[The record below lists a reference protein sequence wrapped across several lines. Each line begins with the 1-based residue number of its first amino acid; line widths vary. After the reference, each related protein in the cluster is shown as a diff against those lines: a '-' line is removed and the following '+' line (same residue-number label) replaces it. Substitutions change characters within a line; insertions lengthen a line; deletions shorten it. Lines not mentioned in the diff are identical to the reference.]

1 MTRNVAAVEVL
12 LSAGA
17 EVDSLDIT
25 RRTALTNLM
34 WDHVRNRQVVCVCV
48 HACTCASVCMC
59 MHACVCMHVC
69 GVCICVCVCVILGVV
84 WCVL

>member
-48 HACTCASVCMC
+48 RVRMHAHVHAY
-59 MHACVCMHVC
+59 ACVCVHAYVC
-69 GVCICVCVCVILGVV
+69 GVCMCVCVILGVV